1 MKRFGVALQR
11 TQNVLHRELDQYART
26 LGLTDTQMSI
36 IDYLSSFPQDKS
48 IYQKNIE
55 TEFNIRKSTAT
66 NILRLMEQK
75 KLIIR
80 TSSKQDSRLKKIS
93 LTPKAQKIEIK
104 VNSFLNDSEKRI
116 EEILGKEEKQELINE
131 LITLEH
137 LL

>member
-1 MKRFGVALQR
+1 MKRYGVALQR

-26 LGLTDTQMSI
+26 LDLTDNQMSI
-36 IDYLSSFPQDKS
+36 IAYLSSIPQDKP

-75 KLIIR
+75 QLIIR
-80 TSSKQDSRLKKIS
+80 TPSKQDSRLKKIS
-93 LTPKAQKIEIK
+93 LTPKAHKIEIK
-104 VNSFLNDSEKRI
+104 VNSFLDDSEKRI
-116 EEILGKEEKQELINE
+116 EEILGKEKKQELIKG
-131 LITLEH
+131 LSKLEQ

>member
-116 EEILGKEEKQELINE
+116 EEILGKEEKQELIKE
-131 LITLEH
+131 LITLEQ